1 MFGLKKKN
9 KFVPLIREENIF
21 NIKLDLSPE
30 KQLEPELIDHNIN
43 SSNKDILI
51 ELHNLYKS
59 FGKRNKLTQ
68 AVDDLSFNIYKNQ
81 NMALLGAN
89 GAGKTTTVEMIAGIC
104 KPDKGKIIYKF
115 PYIDSFHEGVG
126 IQFQDSS
133 YPVGLYVKDVIMFMV
148 NVYNIDLN
156 ITEMKSMVAA
166 FGLEKFYNR
175 PARSLSGGQQQR
187 LNILLA
193 LMHKPK
199 VVFLDEL
206 STGLDINI
214 RQQIIAFVKEYCIK
228 FSITIIL
235 ISHNMEEVE
244 ALCNRIIVLQ
254 KGKIKVDMYATD
266 IIKKYKSVE
275 KLAQKYI

>member
-1 MFGLKKKN
+1 MFDLKKKN
-9 KFVPLIREENIF
+9 KFVPVIREENIF

-43 SSNKDILI
+43 SSDKDILI

-104 KPDKGKIIYKF
+104 KPDKGRIIYKF